1 MIFSNA
7 CLIVASMA
15 MIPTAFSQNQGAPG
29 SIIGGVTL
37 KTDVT
42 AELEKDLVFK
52 QLTDKIKS
60 ESCADL
66 ALGKSV
72 YDANSWLSSMPTYTE
87 NAGTELKLYEKY
99 YGEGFLNK
107 WVNAAFSNQ
116 NVKIEKWEADFS
128 KLPGETDG
136 SGDCVGREGKNAN
149 AVFRTVCAIYFHCVS
164 KLGQLVTQ
172 PRLYRAVQLHV
183 NVSNYLMLMVHCFRC
198 CNTSNHPPLLSLQQ
212 RNRGHQEGD
221 WLHQYLH

>member
-15 MIPTAFSQNQGAPG
+15 MIPTAFSQTPGAPG
-29 SIIGGVTL
+29 TIIGGVTL

-42 AELEKDLVFK
+42 AELVKDLVFK
-52 QLTDKIKS
+52 KLTDAIGS

-66 ALGKSV
+66 AKGKTV
-72 YDANSWLSSMPTYTE
+72 YDANQWLSSMPTYKGGE
-87 NAGTELKLYEKY
+87 ENKNAGTELKLYEKY
-99 YGEGFLNK
+99 YGKDFLNK

-116 NVKIEKWEADFS
+116 NVQIGEWEADFT
-128 KLPGETDG
+128 KFTGEGADAG
-136 SGDCVGREGKNAN
+136 KKCVGREGKNAN

-183 NVSNYLMLMVHCFRC
+183 NVSNYLMLM
-198 CNTSNHPPLLSLQQ
+198 L
-212 RNRGHQEGD
+212 
-221 WLHQYLH
+221 

>member
-42 AELEKDLVFK
+42 AELVKDLVFK
-52 QLTDKIKS
+52 KLTDEIGS

-66 ALGKSV
+66 AKGKTV
-72 YDANSWLSSMPTYTE
+72 YDDNPWLSSMPTYKS
-87 NAGTELKLYEKY
+87 AGTELKLYEKY
-99 YGEGFLNK
+99 YGANFLNK
-107 WVNAAFSNQ
+107 WVNAAFSGQ
-116 NVKIEKWEADFS
+116 NVQIENWEADFTKFTGEGADAG
-128 KLPGETDG
+128 KL
-136 SGDCVGREGKNAN
+136 CVGREGKNAN

-183 NVSNYLMLMVHCFRC
+183 NVSNYLMLM
-198 CNTSNHPPLLSLQQ
+198 L
-212 RNRGHQEGD
+212 
-221 WLHQYLH
+221 